1 MLMKCSECGHE
12 IDRMTPV
19 PRYEYAQLG
28 VPVTLSNAV
37 SVARC
42 PNCGS
47 IESTLIPNLNGLIA
61 SAAVE
66 RVAIPIKLN
75 GQEIRFLRKA
85 LNLSGQELAETLG
98 VRNELISRCEN
109 GAEPLG
115 PHLERNFRAVVFLR
129 LRRYT
134 LIKLNL
140 EHLLTMRLEDVRSA
154 EPVPLALRLVSDVKR
169 AKQSAKKNKTT
180 WKPDSTPFRKTG

>member
-1 MLMKCSECGHE
+1 
-12 IDRMTPV
+12 MTPV

-28 VPVTLSNAV
+28 VPVMLLNAV
-37 SVARC
+37 SEARC
-42 PNCGS
+42 SNCGTT
-47 IESTLIPNLNGLIA
+47 ESTLIPNLNGLIA

-66 RVAIPIKLN
+66 RVSIPIRLN

-85 LNLSGQELAETLG
+85 LNLSGLELAEILG

-109 GAEPLG
+109 DAEPLG
-115 PHLERNFRAVVFLR
+115 PHLERNFRSFVFLR

-140 EHLLTMRLEDVRSA
+140 EHLLTMRFEDVRSTN
-154 EPVPLALRLVSDVKR
+154 PVPLALRLVPGKR
-169 AKQSAKKNKTT
+169 AKQQSVKKINTT
-180 WKPDSTPFRKTG
+180 WQPDSAPLKKTG

>member
-28 VPVTLSNAV
+28 VPVMLLNAV
-37 SVARC
+37 SEARC
-42 PNCGS
+42 SNCGTT
-47 IESTLIPNLNGLIA
+47 ESTLIPNLNGLIA

-66 RVAIPIKLN
+66 RVSIPIRLN

-85 LNLSGQELAETLG
+85 LNLSGLELAEILG

-109 GAEPLG
+109 DAEPLG
-115 PHLERNFRAVVFLR
+115 PHLERNFRSFVFLR

-140 EHLLTMRLEDVRSA
+140 EHLLTMRFEDVRSTN
-154 EPVPLALRLVSDVKR
+154 PVPLALRLFRGSERSSSRSRK
-169 AKQSAKKNKTT
+169 
-180 WKPDSTPFRKTG
+180 STQPGSPILRL